1 MLWTCVDAPV
11 ENRLG
16 RLPRGPVV
24 RRDEWTTAQNETHMS
39 DQQRR
44 VLARPQDGETYEE
57 FALRFMT
64 PLIGEE
70 RAKAAIKALQ
80 ERKAQEV
87 ADPESDR

>member
-1 MLWTCVDAPV
+1 
-11 ENRLG
+11 
-16 RLPRGPVV
+16 
-24 RRDEWTTAQNETHMS
+24 MS